1 MAAVQ
6 QTNLFSDDNL
16 QEYNVENSLLEFLEF
31 VLERTV
37 ELSEQVACGNDTEIN
52 DRFESLLEVL
62 DNTVKM
68 LRSIADDL
76 APREDKSDWE
86 SLAAAFYAIFV
97 TFHQQIREKA
107 RRPTTVTQG
116 ECGVDRQQT
125 PGRPPFQIEADVLED
140 LRGMGFT
147 WTKIAQMFG
156 VSRWTLYRRVREFNL
171 QDMTSFSSM
180 ADSQLDEIIR
190 EYLREHGS
198 TTGQTYIAGYIRSL
212 GLRIQ
217 RRRIRESMAR
227 VDPRNTALR
236 WACVVRRRK
245 YSVPWPNSLWHLD
258 GHHSLIRWRM
268 VIHGCIDGFSR
279 RIMFLKCSNNNL
291 SQTVLDLF
299 LHAIYQDNGLWPSRI
314 RVDHGVENVLV
325 CDAIVAARGEGRASF
340 IAGSS
345 TRNQRIER
353 LWRDVFQCVCH
364 IHYYTFY
371 GMEDTG
377 LLNIENPIDML
388 ALHITFLPRINLALS
403 EFMETFNH
411 HGLRTENNWSPY
423 QLWLNGMLNPD
434 NPLASGLL
442 DDEVDPELHEFYGF
456 DPEAPIPLEES
467 SNNVVVPPI
476 ILPGDET
483 DSVYAQCHR
492 S

>member
-1 MAAVQ
+1 MLYPDSILLLTCASKMAAVQ

-86 SLAAAFYAIFV
+86 SLAGAFYAIFV

-190 EYLREHGS
+190 EYLRQHGS
-198 TTGQTYIAGYIRSL
+198 TTGQTYIGWLY
-212 GLRIQ
+212 
-217 RRRIRESMAR
+217 
-227 VDPRNTALR
+227 
-236 WACVVRRRK
+236 
-245 YSVPWPNSLWHLD
+245 
-258 GHHSLIRWRM
+258 
-268 VIHGCIDGFSR
+268 
-279 RIMFLKCSNNNL
+279 
-291 SQTVLDLF
+291 
-299 LHAIYQDNGLWPSRI
+299 
-314 RVDHGVENVLV
+314 
-325 CDAIVAARGEGRASF
+325 SF
-340 IAGSS
+340 IGTTHS
-345 TRNQRIER
+345 TATNTRK
-353 LWRDVFQCVCH
+353 
-364 IHYYTFY
+364 
-371 GMEDTG
+371 
-377 LLNIENPIDML
+377 
-388 ALHITFLPRINLALS
+388 
-403 EFMETFNH
+403 
-411 HGLRTENNWSPY
+411 HG
-423 QLWLNGMLNPD
+423 
-434 NPLASGLL
+434 
-442 DDEVDPELHEFYGF
+442 
-456 DPEAPIPLEES
+456 
-467 SNNVVVPPI
+467 
-476 ILPGDET
+476 
-483 DSVYAQCHR
+483 
-492 S
+492 